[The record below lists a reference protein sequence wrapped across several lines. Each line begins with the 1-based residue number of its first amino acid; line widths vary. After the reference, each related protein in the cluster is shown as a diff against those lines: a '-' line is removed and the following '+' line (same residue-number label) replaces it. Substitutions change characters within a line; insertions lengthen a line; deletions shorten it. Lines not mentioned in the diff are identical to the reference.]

1 MARVGKFSKYDN
13 MNPIYK
19 YGYVNRNGKLVIP
32 CEYDS
37 GANFEN
43 ETADVYING
52 DKIEI
57 CKNRWYKSNKN

>member
-1 MARVGKFSKYDN
+1 

-57 CKNRWYKSNKN
+57 CKNGWYKSNKN